1 MVKEVVNRRF
11 RRSGQRRREP
21 EVPPGTATRGSD
33 SSWVATWMW
42 LLWVLAM
49 RALARV
55 AWWLQRCR
63 ADAFTWTRGAW
74 PAHAAVLAPVLAQV
88 SVTPDAGAL
97 PGGRQLQQMV
107 NGFAAFALVV
117 LVGSVIGGAVWWASG
132 SSTGNY
138 NAINGGK
145 RMVLMSALGAIIV
158 GAAAALINFFTA
170 MGRQI

>member
-1 MVKEVVNRRF
+1 MVKEVVRQAGARIA
-11 RRSGQRRREP
+11 R
-21 EVPPGTATRGSD
+21 
-33 SSWVATWMW
+33 W
-42 LLWVLAM
+42 
-49 RALARV
+49 LAR
-55 AWWLQRCR
+55 WR
-63 ADAFTWTRGAW
+63 AHASMRTLGAW
-74 PAHAAVLAPVLAQV
+74 PVHAAVLAQV

-117 LVGSVIGGAVWWASG
+117 LAGAVTGGAVWWASG

-145 RMVLMSALGAIIV
+145 RMVLISALAAIIV
-158 GAAAALINFFTA
+158 GGAAALINFFTA